1 MSTTKRMRTIR
12 ASAATNTA
20 HNKSVDEVD
29 SGVEKKY
36 VVGLEKASVDEK
48 LSILEEMGR
57 PELIDIFKG
66 WAPRVSN
73 RKKRG
78 APLDQRVSITVT
90 TQERVTLDQE
100 LKSLTNAGEK
110 ISMSQFIRNRALG
123 TVDIN
128 GWREIAEKALK
139 EIEETVNNQKNLR
152 NEKLNILAMMDDED
166 DEDVVTIYSMQASE
180 IDRKLNKLVAQNEK
194 RNNRLS
200 GRMSMTEAETI
211 KWRAQRLCL
220 SSSDYL
226 RMMIFALEPD
236 SSSDS
241 HMSLDAKRRFYISI
255 LDVAKNGWGTP
266 PSVYECSQCMNYMDE
281 IRRLREQND
290 QLRQF
295 V

>member
-1 MSTTKRMRTIR
+1 MSTTRRTRQIR
-12 ASAATNTA
+12 AAAAGPKSQTPEE
-20 HNKSVDEVD
+20 HNA
-29 SGVEKKY
+29 EKHY
-36 VVGLEKASVDEK
+36 VVGLETASVDEK
-48 LSILEEMGR
+48 LSIIEEMGR

-90 TQERVTLDQE
+90 TQERVALDQE
-100 LKSLTNAGEK
+100 LKTVRESGEK

-128 GWREIAEKALK
+128 GWRERAESVLK
-139 EIEETVNNQKNLR
+139 EIEDTLSNQSSLR
-152 NEKLNILAMMDDED
+152 NEKLNILAMMDQED
-166 DEDVVTIYSMQASE
+166 DEDVASVYSMQANE
-180 IDRKLNKLVAQNEK
+180 IDRRLNKLVAQNEK

-200 GRMSMTEAETI
+200 GRMSMAEAETI
-211 KWRAQRLCL
+211 KWRAQRLCI

-226 RMMIFALEPD
+226 RIMIFALEPD
-236 SSSDS
+236 SNSDS

-255 LDVAKNGWGTP
+255 LDVARNGWGTP
-266 PSVYECSQCMNYMDE
+266 PSVYECSQCVNYMDE
-281 IRRLREQND
+281 IRRLREENE

-295 V
+295 T